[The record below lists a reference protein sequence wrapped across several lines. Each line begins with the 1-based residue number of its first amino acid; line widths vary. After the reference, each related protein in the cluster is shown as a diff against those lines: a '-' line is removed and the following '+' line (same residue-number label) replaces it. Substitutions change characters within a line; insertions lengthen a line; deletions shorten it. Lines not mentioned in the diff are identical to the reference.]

1 MQIAALL
8 DPGAILPRLNAPTR
22 KLAIQALAHSLAR
35 TRGLDPGVVFQ
46 AVMER
51 ERQAGTGI
59 GFGVALPHA
68 LVDGLSAPVMGL
80 ARLEYPV
87 HFAALDGAPADLV
100 VMLLSPR
107 RQGVMHLKAL
117 ACLARYLRRPEA
129 REGLRGAAGLE
140 GLLTVFEASAAAA
153 A

>member
-8 DPGAILPRLNAPTR
+8 DPGAIIPRLNAPTR

-35 TRGLDPGVVFQ
+35 TRGLDPGMVFQ

-51 ERQAGTGI
+51 ERQAGTGL

-68 LVDGLSAPVMGL
+68 LIDGLPAPVVGV

-87 HFAALDGAPADLV
+87 HFAALDGVPADLV

-107 RQGVMHLKAL
+107 HQGVVHLKAL
-117 ACLARYLRRPEA
+117 ACLARYLRRAEA
-129 REGLRGAAGLE
+129 RERLRAAAGLE
-140 GLLTVFEASAAAA
+140 GLLTVFEAFSVAAA
-153 A
+153 

>member
-8 DPGAILPRLNAPTR
+8 EPGAILPRFNAPTR
-22 KLAIQALAHSLAR
+22 KLVIQGMAASLAR
-35 TRGLDPGVVFQ
+35 ARALDPAAVFQ

-68 LVDGLSAPVMGL
+68 LVEGLAAPVVGL

-87 HFAALDGAPADLV
+87 HFAALDGVAADLV

-107 RQGVMHLKAL
+107 HQGVIHLKAL
-117 ACLARYLRRPEA
+117 AGLARYLRRPET
-129 REGLRGAAGLE
+129 RDQLRAAGGLE
-140 GLLTVFEASAAAA
+140 GLLAVFEASSVAAA
-153 A
+153 